1 MVHKQTRLVEVT
13 HPTHYCFVEE
23 SLSWENNI
31 IGVIYMMWIIWSIN
45 KWIMTCESRRL
56 KAEQM
61 FHKNKISLGEE
72 TESKFTFVTGFPS
85 WMVRD
90 NLCLLEWDCR
100 DHFCSGPFIR
110 KFQRSF
116 LNNYSF
122 FKQGNTMRKKKW
134 VPKDFISKCKAAKHL
149 LWIKIYGLQIDFTGL
164 HTNHWPLDL
173 VQKVMTDPVALFM
186 LTVSGSR

>member
-31 IGVIYMMWIIWSIN
+31 MGVIYMMWIIWSIN

-72 TESKFTFVTGFPS
+72 TESKFTFVTGFLS

-122 FKQGNTMRKKKW
+122 FKQGNTMRKKKNGS
-134 VPKDFISKCKAAKHL
+134 PRTSSPSAKLPNASCGLKFMACRLIL
-149 LWIKIYGLQIDFTGL
+149 LDFTQITGPW
-164 HTNHWPLDL
+164 TWC
-173 VQKVMTDPVALFM
+173 
-186 LTVSGSR
+186 RR